1 MLNIEQLQF
10 SYLQQST
17 AQNLNPKKSKGT
29 SNEKANVKGRAK
41 DALAMCFDLSVNAGE
56 VLSLI
61 GPSGSGKSTLLKLIA
76 GFLPAS
82 NGKIEIEIE
91 NQNQNENET
100 QVIQSLQPAKRPVTM
115 VFQEHNLFP
124 HLDIY
129 TNIALGINPSLKLT
143 AQQNEA
149 IDQALESLGLQD
161 MQKRSPGSLSGGQR
175 QRVALARAL
184 VRQHPILLLDEPFAA
199 LGPAQREEMIGL
211 VKAMVEDK
219 NMCALLVSHQPT
231 DAMLASS
238 RTAFINHGQV
248 VKIDKTEILLNQSGL
263 AEINQYLGT

>member
-1 MLNIEQLQF
+1 MLNIERLQF
-10 SYLQQST
+10 SYLPQST
-17 AQNLNPKKSKGT
+17 AQYSKSKR
-29 SNEKANVKGRAK
+29 SNETSKEKGITK

-82 NGKIEIEIE
+82 KGKIEIEIR
-91 NQNQNENET
+91 NQKKSQA
-100 QVIQSLQPAKRPVTM
+100 IQLLQPAKRPVTM
-115 VFQEHNLFP
+115 LFQEHNLFP

-129 TNIALGINPSLKLT
+129 TNIALGINPSLTLT

-149 IDQALESLGLQD
+149 IDQALESLGLED

-211 VKAMVEDK
+211 VKEMVEDK
-219 NMCALLVSHQPT
+219 NMCALLVSHQPS
-231 DAMLASS
+231 DALLASR
-238 RTAFINHGQV
+238 RTAFINNGQV
-248 VKIDKTEILLNQSGL
+248 IKIDETKELLNQSGL

>member
-1 MLNIEQLQF
+1 MLSIKHLEF
-10 SYLQQST
+10 CYT
-17 AQNLNPKKSKGT
+17 ATDTN
-29 SNEKANVKGRAK
+29 KAQP
-41 DALAMCFDLSVNAGE
+41 MCFDLTVNSGE

-76 GFLPAS
+76 GFNSTS
-82 NGKIEIEIE
+82 NGSIEI
-91 NQNQNENET
+91 NGQQ
-100 QVIQSLQPAKRPVTM
+100 IQLLPPAKRPVTM

-124 HLDIY
+124 HLDVY

-143 AQQNEA
+143 TQQKKS
-149 IDQALESLGLQD
+149 IDDALESLGLAG

-184 VRQHPILLLDEPFAA
+184 VRKHAILLLDEPFAA

-211 VKAMVEDK
+211 VKAMVEDQ

-231 DAMLASS
+231 DTLLASS
-238 RTAFINHGQV
+238 RTAFINEGQIM
-248 VKIDKTEILLNQSGL
+248 KIDVTEKLLNQSGL
-263 AEINQYLGT
+263 TEINQYLGT

>member
-1 MLNIEQLQF
+1 ML
-10 SYLQQST
+10 
-17 AQNLNPKKSKGT
+17 
-29 SNEKANVKGRAK
+29 
-41 DALAMCFDLSVNAGE
+41 
-56 VLSLI
+56 
-61 GPSGSGKSTLLKLIA
+61 
-76 GFLPAS
+76 
-82 NGKIEIEIE
+82 
-91 NQNQNENET
+91 
-100 QVIQSLQPAKRPVTM
+100 
-115 VFQEHNLFP
+115 FQEHNLFP

-143 AQQNEA
+143 AQQNEM

-219 NMCALLVSHQPT
+219 NMCALLVSHQPS
-231 DAMLASS
+231 DALLASK
-238 RTAFINHGQV
+238 RTVFINNGQI
-248 VKIDKTEILLNQSGL
+248 VKIDETKKLLNQSGF

>member
-1 MLNIEQLQF
+1 MLNIDHLGF
-10 SYLQQST
+10 CYSAT
-17 AQNLNPKKSKGT
+17 DTNKS
-29 SNEKANVKGRAK
+29 
-41 DALAMCFDLSVNAGE
+41 LPMCFDLTVNGGE

-76 GFLPAS
+76 GFNTAS
-82 NGKIEIEIE
+82 TGNIEIHGK
-91 NQNQNENET
+91 Q
-100 QVIQSLQPAKRPVTM
+100 IQLLPPAKRPVTM

-124 HLDIY
+124 HLDVY

-143 AQQNEA
+143 AQQNQSIE
-149 IDQALESLGLQD
+149 DALESLGLAD

-184 VRQHPILLLDEPFAA
+184 VRKHAILLLDEPFAA

-211 VKAMVEDK
+211 VKTMVEDQ

-231 DAMLASS
+231 DALLASS
-238 RTAFINHGQV
+238 RTAFINDGQV
-248 VKIDKTEILLNQSGL
+248 VKIDETEKLLNQSGL
-263 AEINQYLGT
+263 AEINQYLRT

>member
-1 MLNIEQLQF
+1 MLNIEQLEF
-10 SYLQQST
+10 NYA
-17 AQNLNPKKSKGT
+17 AQNLDPK
-29 SNEKANVKGRAK
+29 AVKGKHHEK

-76 GFLPAS
+76 GFLSAS
-82 NGKIEIEIE
+82 KGKIEIQIR
-91 NQNQNENET
+91 NQNEYENKNKNLS
-100 QVIQSLQPAKRPVTM
+100 IQSLPPAKRPVTM

-124 HLDIY
+124 HLDIH

-149 IDQALESLGLQD
+149 IDQALESLGLAD
-161 MQKRSPGSLSGGQR
+161 MQKRTPGSLSGGQR

-184 VRQHPILLLDEPFAA
+184 VRKHPILLLDEPFAA

-211 VKAMVEDK
+211 VKTMVEK
-219 NMCALLVSHQPT
+219 QNMCALLVSHQPS
-231 DAMLASS
+231 DALLASK
-238 RTAFINHGQV
+238 RTGFINHGRV
-248 VKIDKTEILLNQSGL
+248 VRIDETVKLLKQSGL
-263 AEINQYLGT
+263 PEIESYLGT

>member
-1 MLNIEQLQF
+1 MLSIEQLEF
-10 SYLQQST
+10 SYLPHST
-17 AQNLNPKKSKGT
+17 AQNQRSKR
-29 SNEKANVKGRAK
+29 SNKTNKEIGNAK
-41 DALAMCFDLSVNAGE
+41 DALAMCFDLSVNSGE

-82 NGKIEIEIE
+82 NGKVEIEIK
-91 NQNQNENET
+91 NQKKPQA
-100 QVIQSLQPAKRPVTM
+100 IQSLRPAKRPVTM
-115 VFQEHNLFP
+115 LFQEHNLFP

-143 AQQNEA
+143 AQQNES

-175 QRVALARAL
+175 QRLALARAL

-199 LGPAQREEMIGL
+199 LGPAQREEMISL

-219 NMCALLVSHQPT
+219 NMCALLVSHQPS
-231 DAMLASS
+231 DALLASR
-238 RTAFINHGQV
+238 RTAFINNGQV
-248 VKIDKTEILLNQSGL
+248 IKIDETKKLLNQSGL

>member
-1 MLNIEQLQF
+1 MLSIKHLEFCYAATDTNK
-10 SYLQQST
+10 
-17 AQNLNPKKSKGT
+17 AQP
-29 SNEKANVKGRAK
+29 
-41 DALAMCFDLSVNAGE
+41 MCFDLTVNAGE

-76 GFLPAS
+76 GFNSTS
-82 NGKIEIEIE
+82 NGSIEI
-91 NQNQNENET
+91 NGQQ
-100 QVIQSLQPAKRPVTM
+100 IQLLPPAKRPVTM

-124 HLDIY
+124 HLDVY

-143 AQQNEA
+143 TQQKES
-149 IDQALESLGLQD
+149 IDDALESLGLAG

-184 VRQHPILLLDEPFAA
+184 VRKHAILLLDEPFAA

-211 VKAMVEDK
+211 VKAMVEDQ

-231 DAMLASS
+231 DALLASS
-238 RTAFINHGQV
+238 RTAFINEGQIMR
-248 VKIDKTEILLNQSGL
+248 IDATEKLLNQSGL
-263 AEINQYLGT
+263 TEINQYLGT

>member
-1 MLNIEQLQF
+1 MLSIKHLEFCYAATDTNK
-10 SYLQQST
+10 
-17 AQNLNPKKSKGT
+17 AQP
-29 SNEKANVKGRAK
+29 
-41 DALAMCFDLSVNAGE
+41 MCFDLTVNAGE

-76 GFLPAS
+76 GFNSTS
-82 NGKIEIEIE
+82 NGSIEI
-91 NQNQNENET
+91 NGQQ
-100 QVIQSLQPAKRPVTM
+100 IQLLPPAKRPVTM

-124 HLDIY
+124 HLDVY

-143 AQQNEA
+143 TQQKES
-149 IDQALESLGLQD
+149 IDDALESLGLAG

-184 VRQHPILLLDEPFAA
+184 VRKHAILLLDEPFAA

-211 VKAMVEDK
+211 VKAMVEDQ

-231 DAMLASS
+231 DALLASS
-238 RTAFINHGQV
+238 RTAFINEGQIM
-248 VKIDKTEILLNQSGL
+248 KIDATEKLLNQSGL
-263 AEINQYLGT
+263 TEINQYLGT

>member
-1 MLNIEQLQF
+1 MLSIEHLEF
-10 SYLQQST
+10 CYSAT
-17 AQNLNPKKSKGT
+17 DTHKSQPM
-29 SNEKANVKGRAK
+29 R
-41 DALAMCFDLSVNAGE
+41 FDLTVNGGE

-76 GFLPAS
+76 GFNTAS
-82 NGKIEIEIE
+82 TGNIEIHGK
-91 NQNQNENET
+91 Q
-100 QVIQSLQPAKRPVTM
+100 IQLLPPAKRPVTM

-124 HLDIY
+124 HLDVY

-143 AQQNEA
+143 AQQNQSIE
-149 IDQALESLGLQD
+149 DALESLGLAD

-184 VRQHPILLLDEPFAA
+184 VRKHAILLLDEPFAA

-211 VKAMVEDK
+211 VKTMVEDQ

-231 DAMLASS
+231 DALLASS
-238 RTAFINHGQV
+238 RTAFINDGQV
-248 VKIDKTEILLNQSGL
+248 VKIDETEKLLNQSGL
-263 AEINQYLGT
+263 AEINQYLRT

>member
-10 SYLQQST
+10 SYLRHSP
-17 AQNLNPKKSKGT
+17 AQNLNPKIDKGKSHEK
-29 SNEKANVKGRAK
+29 SNAKA
-41 DALAMCFDLSVNAGE
+41 ALPMCFDLSVNVGE

-82 NGKIEIEIE
+82 SGKIEVEIESQNVNETE
-91 NQNQNENET
+91 NQNLP
-100 QVIQSLQPAKRPVTM
+100 IQSLPPAERPVTM

-149 IDQALESLGLQD
+149 IDQALVSLGLED

-184 VRQHPILLLDEPFAA
+184 VRKHPILLLDEPFAA
-199 LGPAQREEMIGL
+199 LGPAQREEMIDL
-211 VKAMVEDK
+211 VKTMVEK
-219 NMCALLVSHQPT
+219 QNMCALLVSHQPS
-231 DAMLASS
+231 DALLASN
-238 RTAFINHGQV
+238 RTAFINHGRV
-248 VKIDKTEILLNQSGL
+248 VRIDETEKLLNQSGL
-263 AEINQYLGT
+263 PEIENYLGT

>member
-1 MLNIEQLQF
+1 MLSIEHLEF
-10 SYLQQST
+10 CYSAT
-17 AQNLNPKKSKGT
+17 DTNKS
-29 SNEKANVKGRAK
+29 
-41 DALAMCFDLSVNAGE
+41 LPMCFDLTVNGGE

-76 GFLPAS
+76 GFNTANNGNIEI
-82 NGKIEIEIE
+82 NGK
-91 NQNQNENET
+91 Q
-100 QVIQSLQPAKRPVTM
+100 IQILPPAKRPVTM

-124 HLDIY
+124 HLDVY

-143 AQQNEA
+143 AQQNQSIE
-149 IDQALESLGLQD
+149 DALESLGLAD

-184 VRQHPILLLDEPFAA
+184 VRKHAILLLDEPFAA

-211 VKAMVEDK
+211 VKTMVEDQ

-231 DAMLASS
+231 DALLASS

-248 VKIDKTEILLNQSGL
+248 IKIDETEKLLNQSGL
-263 AEINQYLGT
+263 TEINQYLGT